1 MRVTMNYDQPTTG
14 TKPMNI
20 QQILDDPSTSYWLRD
35 ALTTSLNRD
44 PVDALNDVD
53 ILLEA
58 CEKRLA
64 DIQNL
69 HSNR

>member
-1 MRVTMNYDQPTTG
+1 
-14 TKPMNI
+14 MNI

>member
-1 MRVTMNYDQPTTG
+1 MT
-14 TKPMNI
+14 I
-20 QQILDDPSTSYWLRD
+20 QQILNDPSTSYWLRD

-53 ILLEA
+53 ILLTA
-58 CEKRLA
+58 CEKRLT

-69 HSNR
+69 HANRQETKP